1 MAFDGLS
8 AVSAADVTSLAAV
21 RALSHLSTSSS
32 APVPMSQTTLKTS
45 ISCTGI
51 GLHTGKKVSMTLH
64 PAAENTGVIFRRTDI
79 AGGNAEIPALA
90 THVLDSRL
98 CTVIG
103 LNAQQSIGTIE
114 HLMSALVAMGVDN
127 VVVEV
132 NAPELPIM
140 DGSAAPFVFLIE
152 CAGLVTQSATRKA
165 LKVLKPVTVSHG
177 MAEATLL
184 PSATPRIDFEI
195 DFPVAAIGQQAM
207 TFSVSS
213 SAFAAEIARARTFC
227 LIDDIA
233 KMREAGLALGGSL
246 DNAIVVNGAEI
257 LNEDG
262 LRYSNEFV
270 RHKVLDAIGDLALAG
285 KPILGHYIGKRSSHA
300 LNTTLVKTLLAD
312 PSAWTI
318 VDMLPEETPAAGLPS
333 LARVAAQ

>member
-1 MAFDGLS
+1 MAFDGLT
-8 AVSAADVTSLAAV
+8 AAPAAEVTSLAAV
-21 RALSHLSTSSS
+21 RALSHSLSPSTP
-32 APVPMSQTTLKTS
+32 APMSQTTLKNA

-51 GLHTGKKVSMTLH
+51 GLHSGKKVSMTLH
-64 PAAENTGVIFRRTDI
+64 PAAENTGVVFRRTDI

-103 LNAQQSIGTIE
+103 LSAQQSIGTIE

-152 CAGLVTQSATRKA
+152 CAGLVTQSAPRQA
-165 LKVLKPVTVSHG
+165 LKILKPVTVSHG
-177 MAEATLL
+177 TAEASLV
-184 PSATPRIDFEI
+184 PSDTPRIDFEI
-195 DFPVAAIGQQAM
+195 DFAAAAIGQQAM
-207 TFSVSS
+207 TFSVSP

-233 KMREAGLALGGSL
+233 KMRDAGLALGGSL

-257 LNEDG
+257 LNEGG
-262 LRYSNEFV
+262 LRYTNEFV

-285 KPILGHYIGKRSSHA
+285 RPIIGHYTGKRSSHA
-300 LNTTLVKTLLAD
+300 LNTALVKALLAD
-312 PSAWTI
+312 PSAWEV
-318 VDMLPEETPAAGLPS
+318 VDMMPEATPAAGLPS
-333 LARVAAQ
+333 LSRVAAL